1 MTWKTCAEPALGGDS
16 ALCAAEIEF
25 RRAAGDATL
34 EFGRFRMLLRRRQL
48 LAEGAPSSWDRALS
62 PSGAGGGR
70 RVAGYQRR
78 ADYPCVAGII
88 VSEENLKVQ
97 ISRLRMPLMKT
108 ATLSAPS
115 LTAANFTR
123 QSAGV
128 LGGTPLSASGAAVC
142 VASQVSYR
150 FFGLRTIGVSETTPA
165 GDLTRLSA
173 SASRVAGNLLA

>member
-25 RRAAGDATL
+25 TPTAGNATL
-34 EFGRFRMLLRRRQL
+34 EFGRFRMFLHRRQL

-62 PSGAGGGR
+62 ASGAGGGR

-78 ADYPCVAGII
+78 ADYPCGAGII

-97 ISRLRMPLMKT
+97 ISRLRRPLMKT

-115 LTAANFTR
+115 LTAASFTPPIR
-123 QSAGV
+123 WSARRNSSRRPARHRLCREPGLV
-128 LGGTPLSASGAAVC
+128 SIFRPPLHRSVRNHSGGRLDAA
-142 VASQVSYR
+142 QR
-150 FFGLRTIGVSETTPA
+150 
-165 GDLTRLSA
+165 
-173 SASRVAGNLLA
+173 